1 LDRSR
6 TGPLVYHCV
15 DDIAAVPGVDA
26 ATYARLEEA
35 LVAKSDLT
43 FVTSPG
49 LYELWRKAGPHVHYL
64 PNAVDIGHFA
74 KARDLKPTL
83 DLSSATGPVIGYMGA
98 LSDFKV
104 DFKLVLDAVR
114 LRPDWTWVFIGDER
128 EGQRSDDVATLR
140 ALPNVHFLGHR
151 PYAELPGYMAA
162 FDVGVL
168 PTLVNAYTRSM
179 YPMKYLEYVAAGLRV
194 VSTRLDF
201 TRDPA
206 VRLEIAS
213 NATEFVAAIARQVS
227 LGRFTRAESDAI
239 VGENTWS
246 ARTTKMLDLVAKR
259 RPEPTFR
266 VDQSLPSIP
275 SVSSQV
281 AEPN

>member
-1 LDRSR
+1 MAEPDGCILYSTADWDTPYWTNKQHMTVDFARRGIRVLYVETVGIRRPKLASGRDLTRILRRLWKAARGMRRVDDNVWVLSPLSIPVGRKFGVIGSFNSFLLRNSVRVASLRLGFASPMTWTYHPYLPDLDRSR

-26 ATYARLEEA
+26 TTYARLEEA

-64 PNAVDIGHFA
+64 PNAVDVGHFA

-83 DLSSATGPVIGYMGA
+83 DLSSATGPVIGYIGA

-128 EGQRSDDVATLR
+128 EGQRSDDV
-140 ALPNVHFLGHR
+140 
-151 PYAELPGYMAA
+151 
-162 FDVGVL
+162 
-168 PTLVNAYTRSM
+168 
-179 YPMKYLEYVAAGLRV
+179 
-194 VSTRLDF
+194 
-201 TRDPA
+201 
-206 VRLEIAS
+206 
-213 NATEFVAAIARQVS
+213 
-227 LGRFTRAESDAI
+227 
-239 VGENTWS
+239 
-246 ARTTKMLDLVAKR
+246 
-259 RPEPTFR
+259 
-266 VDQSLPSIP
+266 
-275 SVSSQV
+275 
-281 AEPN
+281 